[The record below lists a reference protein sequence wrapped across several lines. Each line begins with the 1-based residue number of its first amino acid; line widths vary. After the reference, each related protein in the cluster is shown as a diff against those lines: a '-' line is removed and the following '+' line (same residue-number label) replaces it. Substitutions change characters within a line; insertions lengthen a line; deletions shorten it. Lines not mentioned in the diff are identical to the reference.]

1 MNHVLP
7 KDSSQMMD
15 WSWDKYIPFFDY
27 LENSGLTSENIS
39 DWMKYWSDLS
49 ELIGEVGTSVY
60 VSTTVDTA
68 DEEAKSRYHKF
79 LEDISENVSSRNQ
92 ALKIKFLESGLSPDN
107 FEIPLR
113 GMKSEVDLFSKDN
126 FAWVVDNDD
135 ESKLITTMKKASRLM
150 IIANTNK
157 GDQTTDHYSMM
168 GFTKAYNTAK
178 KVCS

>member
-68 DEEAKSRYHKF
+68 DEEAKSRYHRF

-92 ALKIKFLESGLSPDN
+92 TLKIKFLESELSPDN

-113 GMKSEVDLFSKDN
+113 GMKSEVELFSKDN
-126 FAWVVDNDD
+126 LPLHTSDAKLSKEYDAIIGSQTVNWND
-135 ESKLITTMKKASRLM
+135 EEVTLTRLSPVM
-150 IIANTNK
+150 LVSDRN
-157 GDQTTDHYSMM
+157 
-168 GFTKAYNTAK
+168 
-178 KVCS
+178 

>member
-1 MNHVLP
+1 MNHALP

-15 WSWDKYIPFFDY
+15 WSWDKYIPFFDF

-68 DEEAKSRYHKF
+68 DEEAKARYHRF

-92 ALKIKFLESGLSPDN
+92 ILKIKFLESGLSPDN

-113 GMKSEVDLFSKDN
+113 GMKSEVELFSKDN
-126 FAWVVDNDD
+126 LPLLTSDAKLSKEYDAIIGSQTVDWED
-135 ESKLITTMKKASRLM
+135 EEVTLTRLSPVMLETNRNKREKA
-150 IIANTNK
+150 
-157 GDQTTDHYSMM
+157 
-168 GFTKAYNTAK
+168 
-178 KVCS
+178 

>member
-15 WSWDKYIPFFDY
+15 WSWDKYVPFFDY

-68 DEEAKSRYHKF
+68 DEEAKSRYHRF

-92 ALKIKFLESGLSPDN
+92 TLKIKFLESELSPEN
-107 FEIPLR
+107 FEIP
-113 GMKSEVDLFSKDN
+113 
-126 FAWVVDNDD
+126 
-135 ESKLITTMKKASRLM
+135 
-150 IIANTNK
+150 
-157 GDQTTDHYSMM
+157 
-168 GFTKAYNTAK
+168 
-178 KVCS
+178 